1 MNFLIAL
8 IRSHH
13 RESGGPGQATKRS
26 PWMPAFAGMTLKV
39 GLVLTMIVG
48 LSSAASASALDDKLQ
63 SALRGAY
70 ALPGAELTLSV
81 QLDASVPPELQ
92 PFADNARFVNL
103 MLDKTSGRFSVIAL
117 LPSGAPAAQLP
128 LSGQVTA
135 MAEVPVLRDMVTRGQ
150 LVGQDLVDYVLVPAN
165 RLAGGFVVDVADLVG
180 QAARRTLHPGRPI
193 RRADL
198 MPPIVVA
205 KNKLVSMVYEVGAL
219 RLTARGR
226 TLTDGGAGAVIKVLN
241 IDSNR
246 TVDALVI
253 DDNTVA
259 VVRSQQP

>member
-1 MNFLIAL
+1 
-8 IRSHH
+8 
-13 RESGGPGQATKRS
+13 
-26 PWMPAFAGMTLKV
+26 MPAFADMTFRV
-39 GLVLTMIVG
+39 GLALIAIFG
-48 LSSAASASALDDKLQ
+48 LCSAAQAGTIDDNLQ
-63 SALRGAY
+63 SALRDAY
-70 ALPGAELTLSV
+70 ALPGAELTLTV
-81 QLDASVPPELQ
+81 QLDTPVPLELA
-92 PFADNARFVNL
+92 PFAGNARLANL
-103 MLDKTSGRFSVIAL
+103 ALDKTSGHFSVIAL

-150 LVGQDLVDYVLVPAN
+150 LVNQQLIDYALVPAN
-165 RLAGGFVVDVADLVG
+165 RLGGGIVLDAADLAG

-193 RRADL
+193 RAADL
-198 MPPIVVA
+198 MPPIVVP

-253 DDNTVA
+253 DDGTVA

>member
-1 MNFLIAL
+1 MNFLISL
-8 IRSHH
+8 LR
-13 RESGGPGQATKRS
+13 RRRC
-26 PWMPAFAGMTLKV
+26 
-39 GLVLTMIVG
+39 GLQLGFMLTMIGG
-48 LSSAASASALDDKLQ
+48 LSSAASASTLDDNLQ

-70 ALPGAELTLSV
+70 ALTGAELTLTV
-81 QLDASVPPELQ
+81 QLDAPVPPELQ
-92 PFADNARFVNL
+92 PFADNARLANL
-103 MLDKTSGRFSVIAL
+103 MLDKTSGRFSVVAL
-117 LPSGAPAAQLP
+117 LPGGAPAAQLP
-128 LSGQVTA
+128 LSGQATA

-150 LVGQDLVDYVLVPAN
+150 LVNQELVDYVLVPAN
-165 RLAGGFVVDVADLVG
+165 RLAGGFVLDVADLVG

-193 RRADL
+193 RSADL
-198 MPPIVVA
+198 MPPIVLP

-246 TVDALVI
+246 TVDALVV

>member
-1 MNFLIAL
+1 M
-8 IRSHH
+8 
-13 RESGGPGQATKRS
+13 KRL

-39 GLVLTMIVG
+39 GLILAAIAG
-48 LSSAASASALDDKLQ
+48 LPAFARAGALDDNLNN
-63 SALRGAY
+63 ALRDAY
-70 ALPGAELTLSV
+70 ALPGAELTLTV
-81 QLDASVPPELQ
+81 QLDTPVPQELQ
-92 PFADNARFVNL
+92 SFADRARFANL
-103 MLDKTSGRFSVIAL
+103 TLDKTAGRFSVIAL

-150 LVGQDLVDYVLVPAN
+150 LVNQELIDYVLQPAN
-165 RLAGGFVVDVADLVG
+165 RLAGGIVVDAADLVG
-180 QAARRTLHPGRPI
+180 KAARRTLHPGRPI
-193 RRADL
+193 RSADL

-226 TLTDGGAGAVIKVLN
+226 TLTDGGAEAVIKVLN

-253 DDNTVA
+253 DDGTVA

>member
-1 MNFLIAL
+1 
-8 IRSHH
+8 
-13 RESGGPGQATKRS
+13 
-26 PWMPAFAGMTLKV
+26 MPAFAGMTLKV
-39 GLVLTMIVG
+39 GLVLIAIAG
-48 LSSAASASALDDKLQ
+48 LAAAAQASALDDNLQ
-63 SALRGAY
+63 SALRDAY
-70 ALPGAELTLSV
+70 ALPSAELTLSI
-81 QLDASVPPELQ
+81 QLDAPVPPGLEL
-92 PFADNARFVNL
+92 FADNARLANVA
-103 MLDKTSGRFSVIAL
+103 LDKTSGRFSAVAL
-117 LPSGAPAAQLP
+117 LPGGAPVAQLP

-150 LVGQDLVDYVLVPAN
+150 LVAQELIDYALVPAN
-165 RLAGGFVVDVADLVG
+165 RLGGGIVVDVADLVG

-193 RRADL
+193 RSADL
-198 MPPIVVA
+198 MPPIVVP
-205 KNKLVSMVYEVGAL
+205 KNKVVSMVYEVGAL

-253 DDNTVA
+253 DDGTVA

>member
-1 MNFLIAL
+1 MKVGLILMAIASL
-8 IRSHH
+8 PAS
-13 RESGGPGQATKRS
+13 
-26 PWMPAFAGMTLKV
+26 AFAG
-39 GLVLTMIVG
+39 
-48 LSSAASASALDDKLQ
+48 AFDDNLQ
-63 SALRGAY
+63 AALRDAY
-70 ALPGAELTLSV
+70 ALPGAEIALSV
-81 QLDASVPPELQ
+81 QLDAPVAPEMQ
-92 PFADNARFVNL
+92 PFADGARFANL
-103 MLDKTSGRFSVIAL
+103 RLDKSSGRFSVIAL
-117 LPSGAPAAQLP
+117 LPSGAPVAQLP

-150 LVGQDLVDYVLVPAN
+150 LVEQGLIDYALVPAN
-165 RLAGGFVVDVADLVG
+165 RLGGGIVVDVADLIG

-193 RRADL
+193 RSADL

-246 TVDALVI
+246 TVDALVV
-253 DDNTVA
+253 DNSTVA

>member
-1 MNFLIAL
+1 MNLKFSLL
-8 IRSHH
+8 RCHS
-13 RESGGPGQATKRS
+13 
-26 PWMPAFAGMTLKV
+26 MPAFAGMTLKV
-39 GLVLTMIVG
+39 GLLLAAIVG
-48 LSSAASASALDDKLQ
+48 LSSAAAAGALDDNLQ
-63 SALRGAY
+63 SALRTAY
-70 ALPGAELTLSV
+70 ALPGAELTLTV
-81 QLDASVPPELQ
+81 QLDAPVPLDLEL
-92 PFADNARFVNL
+92 FADNARLANVA
-103 MLDKTSGRFSVIAL
+103 LDKTSGRFSVVAL
-117 LPSGAPAAQLP
+117 LPGGAPVAQLP

-135 MAEVPVLRDMVTRGQ
+135 TAEVPVLRDMVTRGQ
-150 LVGQDLVDYVLVPAN
+150 LVGQELIDYAVVPAN
-165 RLAGGFVVDVADLVG
+165 RLGGGIVVDAADLVG

-193 RRADL
+193 RSADL
-198 MPPIVVA
+198 MPPIVVP

-253 DDNTVA
+253 DDGTVA

>member
-1 MNFLIAL
+1 MRAALRGLRVFVSLWFVFLF
-8 IRSHH
+8 
-13 RESGGPGQATKRS
+13 GV
-26 PWMPAFAGMTLKV
+26 PAVSAG
-39 GLVLTMIVG
+39 
-48 LSSAASASALDDKLQ
+48 ALDDNLQ
-63 SALRGAY
+63 SALHDAY
-70 ALPGAELTLSV
+70 GLPAVELTLSL
-81 QLDASVPPELQ
+81 QLDAPVPAELQ
-92 PFADNARFVNL
+92 PFADGARFANL

-135 MAEVPVLRDMVTRGQ
+135 MAEVPILRDMVTRGQ
-150 LVGQDLVDYVLVPAN
+150 LVNQELVDYALVPAN
-165 RLAGGFVVDVADLVG
+165 RLSGGIVVDVADLVG

-193 RRADL
+193 RAADL

-226 TLTDGGAGAVIKVLN
+226 TLADGGAGAVVKVLN

-253 DDNTVA
+253 DNNTVS
-259 VVRSQQP
+259 VVRTQQP